1 MPALFFDAIG
11 CYWKSLMKH
20 PKSKNPAWLDHVLY
34 YAVRQA
40 MAVVLT
46 PGIRPATRAGRWAG
60 GKFAKAPFNR
70 KRLRR
75 AVDNLAV
82 AFPEWEPQKHE
93 EYGIKSYEHL
103 FALGAE
109 LAYAPRLL
117 SNGSWRQHVKLGNLD
132 EAVRT
137 LLNDR
142 PCLLITGHC
151 GNWELLGY
159 TVAMLGFPLHA
170 LYRPMDSKPL
180 DAWVRRSR
188 EAHGLKLVDK
198 FGAVRQLPEMV
209 RNGAPVGFVADQNGG
224 DRGVFVPFFN
234 RLTSTYKSIGLL
246 AMQFDAT
253 VVCGCATRRTDLG
266 VGADDFQYQM
276 NILDVIEPA
285 DWKSQPDALFF
296 LTARYRRAMEVM
308 VRSAPDQYLWMHRIW
323 RSRPRHERLDRPFPA
338 QLREKLLTLPWI
350 TEDDLSQIEEH
361 SIRDTRTLARTGQ
374 SRLS

>member
-1 MPALFFDAIG
+1 
-11 CYWKSLMKH
+11 MKP
-20 PKSKNPAWLDHVLY
+20 PKSKNPPWLDHLTY

-46 PGIRPATRAGRWAG
+46 PGVRPATRAGRWAG
-60 GKFAKAPFNR
+60 TKFAKAPFNR
-70 KRLRR
+70 KRLMR

-82 AFPEWEPQKHE
+82 AFPEWEPEKHE
-93 EYGIKSYEHL
+93 AYGIESYAHL

-117 SNGSWRQHVKLGNLD
+117 SESSWRRYVEIGD
-132 EAVRT
+132 TGEAVKT

-159 TVAMLGFPLHA
+159 TVAMLGFPVHA
-170 LYRPMDSKPL
+170 LYRPLDSKPL
-180 DAWVRRSR
+180 DAWVRRTR
-188 EAHGLKLVDK
+188 EARGLKLVDK
-198 FGAVRQLPEMV
+198 FGAVRQLPGMV

-253 VVCGCATRRTDLG
+253 IVCGCATRQSGLETGSDN
-266 VGADDFQYQM
+266 FQYQM
-276 NILDVIEPA
+276 NITDVIEPE
-285 DWKSQPDALFF
+285 DWKAHPDPLFY
-296 LTARYRRAMEVM
+296 LTARYRRAMETM

-323 RSRPRHERLDRPFPA
+323 RSRPRHERLGRPFPE

-350 TEDDLSQIEEH
+350 TDDDLAQIEEH
-361 SIRDTRTLARTGQ
+361 SVRDTRTLAKTGQ